1 MSYSEKG
8 VIMRVDRKE
17 RIECVSRMFL
27 GHRTFHWEGA
37 ILSEGS
43 LTLGLN
49 SFTVLGAQEHREMTR
64 SPIAENE
71 VGCVAE

>member
-1 MSYSEKG
+1 MCLDENRPAKRMNR
-8 VIMRVDRKE
+8 VIYLPHAPGQD
-17 RIECVSRMFL
+17 IPL
-27 GHRTFHWEGA
+27 GRA

>member
-1 MSYSEKG
+1 MLPG
-8 VIMRVDRKE
+8 
-17 RIECVSRMFL
+17 
-27 GHRTFHWEGA
+27 GTFHWEGA

-43 LTLGLN
+43 LTLGLI

-71 VGCVAE
+71 VGSMAE

>member
-1 MSYSEKG
+1 MLPG
-8 VIMRVDRKE
+8 
-17 RIECVSRMFL
+17 
-27 GHRTFHWEGA
+27 GTFHWEGA

-71 VGCVAE
+71 VGSMAE